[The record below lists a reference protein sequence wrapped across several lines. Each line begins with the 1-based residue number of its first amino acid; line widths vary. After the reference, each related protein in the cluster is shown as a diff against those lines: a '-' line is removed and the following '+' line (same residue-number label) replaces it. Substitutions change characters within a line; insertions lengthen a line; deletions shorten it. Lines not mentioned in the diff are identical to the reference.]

1 MTTILTDFSNALAQL
16 VATVG
21 DSVVQVDGRR
31 RLPASGIVWSADG
44 LILTAHHVV
53 KGDKADIRLADG
65 QNVTA
70 KLVGR
75 DPGTDIALLKAEVT
89 GLAPAGWGDTA
100 QVGNF
105 VLALGRPGKKVQ
117 ATFGIISA
125 LGGEWRTPAGG
136 KVDRYLQTDVLMY
149 PGFSGGP
156 LVATDGQLLGLNSSA
171 LLNGVSVAIPAGNIR
186 RTIESLLAHG
196 HIKRGYLGVRTQTA
210 RLPKNIAE
218 QTGQETALLVVVVE
232 PGSPAEASGLT
243 LGDTILSLDGVTMR
257 HHDDLLA
264 TLTGERVGN
273 KIPIGLLR
281 GGEQRTLN
289 VTIGQRP

>member
-1 MTTILTDFSNALAQL
+1 MTNLLTDFSNALAQV

-21 DSVVQVDGRR
+21 NSVVKVDARR

-53 KGDKADIRLADG
+53 KGDKAEIGLADG
-65 QNVTA
+65 KSVSA

-75 DPGTDIALLKAEVT
+75 DPGTDVALLQAEAT
-89 GLAPAGWGDTA
+89 DLAPAGWSETA

-105 VLALGRPGKKVQ
+105 VLALGRPGKSVQ
-117 ATFGIISA
+117 ATFGVVSA
-125 LGGEWRTPAGG
+125 VGGEWRTPAGG

-156 LVATDGQLLGLNSSA
+156 LVASDGQLLGLNSSA
-171 LLNGVSVAIPAGNIR
+171 LLSGVSVAIPAGNIR

-196 HIKRGYLGVRTQTA
+196 HIKRGYLGVSTQTA
-210 RLPKNIAE
+210 RLPQAIAE
-218 QTGQETALLVVVVE
+218 QTGQETALLVVAVE
-232 PGSPAEASGLT
+232 PGSPAEISGLT
-243 LGDTILSLDGVTMR
+243 LGDTILSLDGVAVR

-273 KIPIGLLR
+273 KVPMGLLR
-281 GGEQRTLN
+281 GGELRTLN
-289 VTIGQRP
+289 VTIGQRQ

>member
-1 MTTILTDFSNALAQL
+1 MTNTLTDFSNDLAQI

-21 DSVVQVDGRR
+21 NAVVKVDARR

-53 KGDKADIRLADG
+53 KGDKAEIGLADG

-75 DPGTDIALLKAEVT
+75 DPGTDIALLKAEAT
-89 GLAPAGWGDTA
+89 GLAPAGWHDTA

-105 VLALGRPGKKVQ
+105 VLALGRPGKSVQ

-125 LGGEWRTPAGG
+125 VGGEWRTPAGG
-136 KVDRYLQTDVLMY
+136 KIDRYLQTDVLMY

-156 LVATDGQLLGLNSSA
+156 LAAADGQLLGLNTSA
-171 LLNGVSVAIPAGNIR
+171 LLSGVSVAIPAGNIR

-196 HIKRGYLGVRTQTA
+196 HIKRGYLGVSTQTA
-210 RLPKNIAE
+210 RLPQPIAE
-218 QTGQETALLVVVVE
+218 QAGQETGLLVVAVE

-243 LGDTILSLDGVTMR
+243 LGDTILSLDGVVVR

-273 KIPIGLLR
+273 KVPMGLLR
-281 GGEQRTLN
+281 GGELRTLN
-289 VTIGQRP
+289 VTIGQR